1 MQKEK
6 QIRLSRY
13 MLKKLQKEVLIRDN
27 FICQAPG
34 CGVYSESPPHHIIFL
49 SQGGS
54 DTAENLITL
63 CPKCHAKKHG
73 ITIK

>member
-6 QIRLSRY
+6 PIRLSRY

-27 FICQAPG
+27 FRCQA
-34 CGVYSESPPHHIIFL
+34 CNRYTLAPPHHIIFK
-49 SQGGS
+49 SRGGD
-54 DTAENLITL
+54 DTAENLILL
-63 CPKCHAKKHG
+63 CQKCHALKHG

>member
-6 QIRLSRY
+6 PIRLSRY

-27 FICQAPG
+27 FRCQA
-34 CGVYSESPPHHIIFL
+34 CNRYTQAPPHHIIFL

-54 DTAENLITL
+54 DTAENLETL
-63 CPKCHAKKHG
+63 CLECHALKHG

>member
-1 MQKEK
+1 MIPKP
-6 QIRLSRY
+6 IRLSRY
-13 MLKKLQKEVLIRDN
+13 LLKKLQKEVLIRDN
-27 FICQAPG
+27 FICQNPE
-34 CGVYSESPPHHIIFL
+34 CGVYTENPPHHIIFL

-63 CPKCHAKKHG
+63 CIKCHAEKHG